1 MENLE
6 KSLKNILSNI
16 TPPDKQAMDI
26 ARKRQESLAKP
37 PKSLGELEEISV
49 KLAGITGH
57 VHNKI
62 NKKRLLVF
70 AADNGVVE
78 EGVAAT
84 PQSVTM
90 MQTIN
95 IARGK
100 TGAGTICRHLGVEI
114 SVTDVGVKAQIN
126 DALVNKQKI
135 SMGTKNIYLEPAMTR
150 DDALKAIFVGYNE
163 ANKAKQDGVDIIG
176 VGEMG
181 IGNTTT
187 SSAILS
193 VLTDSPVEK
202 VTGKGGGLTDT
213 AFAKKIEV
221 IKHAIDINSPD
232 KNDPIDVISKV
243 GGLDIAAMTGA
254 YIAASEQKIPAVI
267 DGFISIV
274 AALCAVRLCPIVKEY
289 LFASHQSFE
298 IGYDICVKELS
309 LSPFLALNM
318 RLGEGSGCPFAFE
331 VISAACAIINDMA
344 TFEEANIND
353 DYLCEIRKGDKFS
366 VPAEKEKKEKN

>member
-1 MENLE
+1 MIDVNNLE
-6 KSLKNILSNI
+6 ETLQTILANIDFPNE
-16 TPPDKQAMDI
+16 QAMDS
-26 ARKRQESLAKP
+26 AKKRQELLAKP
-37 PKSLGELEEISV
+37 PKSLGELEEISI

-57 VHNKI
+57 VHNNI

-78 EGVAAT
+78 EGVAVT
-84 PQSVTM
+84 PQSVTL
-90 MQTIN
+90 MQTLN
-95 IARGK
+95 LTRGK
-100 TGAGTICRHLGVEI
+100 TGAATLCYHFGVEI
-114 SVTDVGVKAQIN
+114 SVIDVGVKAYIN
-126 DALVNKQKI
+126 DPLVINKKI
-135 SMGTKNIYLEPAMTR
+135 SMGTKNILREPAMTR
-150 DDALKAIFVGYNE
+150 QDAIMAVLVGYNE
-163 ANKAKQDGVDIIG
+163 AKKAKQDGVDIIG

-202 VTGKGGGLTDT
+202 VTGKGGGLTDK
-213 AFAKKIEV
+213 AFAKKIDV
-221 IKHAIDINSPD
+221 IKRAIDINRPD

-254 YIAASEQKIPAVI
+254 YIAAAEQKIPAVI

-274 AALCAVRLCPIVKEY
+274 AALCAVRLCSVVKEY

-298 IGYDICVKELS
+298 IGYDICLKELS
-309 LSPFLALNM
+309 LTPLFSLNM
-318 RLGEGSGCPFAFE
+318 RLGEGSGCPLAFE
-331 VISAACAIINDMA
+331 VISAACAIINNMA

-353 DYLCEIRKGDKFS
+353 DYLCEIRMGDKFTVTS
-366 VPAEKEKKEKN
+366 LQG

>member
-1 MENLE
+1 MKNLE
-6 KSLKNILSNI
+6 KSLKNILASI
-16 TPPDKQAMDI
+16 TPPNKQAMDI

-37 PKSLGELEEISV
+37 PKSLGELEKISI
-49 KLAGITGH
+49 KLAGITGQ

-78 EGVAAT
+78 DGIAAT
-84 PQSVTM
+84 PQSVTL

-95 IARGK
+95 IAHGK
-100 TGAGTICRHLGVEI
+100 TGAGTICRHFGVEI
-114 SVTDVGVKAQIN
+114 SVTDVGVKAHIN
-126 DALVNKQKI
+126 DTLVNNKKI
-135 SMGTKNIYLEPAMTR
+135 SMGTKNIYREAAMTR
-150 DDALKAIFVGYNE
+150 EDALKAIFVGYNK
-163 ANKAKQDGVDIIG
+163 AKKAKQDGVDIIG
-176 VGEMG
+176 IGEMG

-193 VLTDSPVEK
+193 VLTDCPVEK
-202 VTGKGGGLTDT
+202 VTGRGGGLTDA
-213 AFAKKIEV
+213 AFEKKIEV
-221 IKHAIDINSPD
+221 IKHAIDINNPD
-232 KNDPIDVISKV
+232 KNDPINVISKV

-254 YIAASEQKIPAVI
+254 YIAAAEQKIPAVI

-274 AALCAVRLCPIVKEY
+274 AALCAVRLCSLVKEY
-289 LFASHQSFE
+289 LFASHKSFE
-298 IGYDICVKELS
+298 IGYDVCIKELS

-331 VISAACAIINDMA
+331 VISAACTILNDMA

-366 VPAEKEKKEKN
+366 VSVEKEKN